1 MSITLHGVYTVSP
14 NSGEEGVYQATGMM
28 TVAYF
33 LLESFREM
41 FVTDDGEWVPS
52 RPGNQCSLVPLHVAD
67 LDYPFLSLG
76 SQRPR

>member
-1 MSITLHGVYTVSP
+1 MSVTLEYTF
-14 NSGEEGVYQATGMM
+14 GDEGLYQARGMIS
-28 TVAYF
+28 VAYF